1 MSWVLIAVIALF
13 AIFGF
18 IGWKKGIIKIVV
30 SLATLI
36 ITILVSVVIAPVV
49 CTVLQR
55 TTQLDDN
62 FQKLVYEVLMKYNYN
77 DSANGTSNS
86 AGEDDADF
94 KDIAAMEEHKDD
106 IDRYMEQLSGNAVTV
121 SKYAQQVVE
130 KLDVP
135 DNVRK
140 QMQDIVS
147 EQSIRNMIANNDIVK
162 IVHQTDG
169 SIKSIML
176 SVVAL
181 KLANIIFRTIVYI
194 VVFIIVFIA
203 LKIVVGMSNLISR
216 LPLIKQANKL
226 VGLAIGLLEGL
237 IAVWLMFVVIT
248 ACASMGWAAAALA
261 EISAN
266 PLLAFLYESDMIL
279 RFIFSI

>member
-55 TTQLDDN
+55 TTQLDDH

-77 DSANGTSNS
+77 DSANGTSDFV
-86 AGEDDADF
+86 GEDDADF

-106 IDRYMEQLSGNAVTV
+106 IDRYMEQLSGNVVTV

-266 PLLAFLYESDMIL
+266 PLLAFLYESDVIL